1 MIGRGSA
8 AMFFLFWSLLPAAA
22 PAQTG
27 DKAPEDKEV
36 EAVRAKRK
44 ELVKLMEKLE
54 EKLPPELARRLIIIS
69 MKLSTGFCSPQETR
83 EFTAEIEKLPENERK
98 KFEKEWKE
106 VREHPEYPSNKD
118 KAAPPAKGK

>member
-1 MIGRGSA
+1 MMRRGSA
-8 AMFFLFWSLLPAAA
+8 VIFLLALSLLPAAA
-22 PAQTG
+22 QQTG
-27 DKAPEDKEV
+27 DKAAEEKEL

-83 EFTAEIEKLPENERK
+83 EFTDDIEKLPESERK

-106 VREHPEYPSNKD
+106 VREHPEYPSNKY
-118 KAAPPAKGK
+118 KETPAAKGK